1 MLISVKIFVIVEKN
15 NFIMLKKFFFGRKF
29 GLELLRRLNFEYFM
43 ILCFEKNIYKGMLK
57 ILIVKINFEIYLS
70 SQFEVKKSKKN
81 IIKMF

>member
-43 ILCFEKNIYKGMLK
+43 ILCFEKNIYKGMLE
-57 ILIVKINFEIYLS
+57 IYLLIVKINFEIYLS
-70 SQFEVKKSKKN
+70 SQFEVKKSKK
-81 IIKMF
+81 KYY